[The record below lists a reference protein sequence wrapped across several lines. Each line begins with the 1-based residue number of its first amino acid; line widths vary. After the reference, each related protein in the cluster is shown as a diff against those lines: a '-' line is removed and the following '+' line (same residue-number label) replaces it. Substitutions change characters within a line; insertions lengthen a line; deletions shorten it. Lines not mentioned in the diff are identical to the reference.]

1 MASGLIWDE
10 EGNDITMDA
19 LSAAVEA
26 DLSSHACGR
35 CSKGP
40 LTPEGPYRDAH
51 FPCCSSHKIDMC
63 CACYRR
69 THFVEVGPCH

>member
-19 LSAAVEA
+19 LTAAVEQMG
-26 DLSSHACGR
+26 DWQCGR
-35 CSKGP
+35 CHKGP
-40 LTPEGPYRDAH
+40 LTGEGPSRNAH
-51 FPCCSSHKIDMC
+51 IPCCTTHGWTMC
-63 CACYRR
+63 CRCYRV